1 MLIRE
6 KRTWGLYMRTN
17 ADGRLQ
23 RALLGVDALY
33 TVPSEHTGE
42 LDMTLSKGRQLSFS
56 HDKHL
61 FNFFR
66 NDNKHLLVVGHLVF
80 LSPHYTVATCCPL
93 IQQLIFN
100 C

>member
-1 MLIRE
+1 MLIHE

-33 TVPSEHTGE
+33 TDPSEHTGE

-61 FNFFR
+61 FYFF
-66 NDNKHLLVVGHLVF
+66 
-80 LSPHYTVATCCPL
+80 
-93 IQQLIFN
+93 
-100 C
+100 